1 MATDTNQTQEEFQEA
16 KNHWDLEKLYIDLSL
31 AKGKALT
38 PVEKKLLRGLLCG
51 FSPAE
56 IASKVYQSPNSA
68 TVRVYLSNGLYKYLE
83 EMLSLQDGY
92 SVKIKSWSRVAHLLE
107 KSGYKKRWQELDKLS
122 KEIITTKEELG
133 IILDTIKPL
142 QKKDLGEA
150 IDVSIFFGRKSELT
164 KLRTWIIK
172 ERCRL
177 ILILGPGGIGKTA
190 LSVKLTEEVQDK
202 FEFVMW
208 RSLRLAPSLETFL
221 VQILQSFSD
230 DHKYSEL
237 ESVESLIS
245 QVLDCLRSVRCLLV
259 LDNIDAIL
267 DNDYQ
272 QQIDIYSLP
281 EIRYRCGYEGYGEL
295 IRRIG
300 ESQHQS
306 SVILT
311 SREKPQHISVL
322 EGDTLPVRCIKLSGL
337 SIADSWQVL
346 KTKGFSDGIQE
357 ESRVLIDWYVG
368 NPLFLK
374 LVAIYIQ
381 ELFSGSI
388 YEFLGQGTIVFAEI
402 RRILDQQ
409 FNRVS
414 DLEKKILNWLALN
427 QSFVSVRKLQKEILP
442 KVSQRQILEAIELLQ
457 RRSLIER
464 QGNSFAQTPV
474 LMEYIVER
482 LIEENFQ
489 ASQQNY
495 NNLLMSNIIFET
507 HLKNYIREKH
517 FDAEI

>member
-1 MATDTNQTQEEFQEA
+1 MATDTNQTEEEFQEA
-16 KNHWDLEKLYIDLSL
+16 KNYWDLEKLYIDLST

-56 IASKVYQSPNSA
+56 IAHKVYQSSSSS

-83 EMLSLQDGY
+83 EMLSFQDGH
-92 SVKIKSWSRVAHLLE
+92 SVKIKSWSRVANLLE
-107 KSGYKKRWQELDKLS
+107 KSGYKKRCEKTNTLNKQ
-122 KEIITTKEELG
+122 IITKEEPG
-133 IILDTIKPL
+133 ITLDTIKPV
-142 QKKDLGEA
+142 QRKDWGEA

-164 KLRTWIIK
+164 KLRTWLIK

-177 ILILGPGGIGKTA
+177 VMILGVAGIGKTA

-202 FEFVMW
+202 FEFVIW

-221 VQILQSFSD
+221 KQILQSFSQY
-230 DHKYSEL
+230 HNHSQL
-237 ESVESLIS
+237 ESIESLIS
-245 QVLDCLRSVRCLLV
+245 QVIDCLRSVRCLLV

-267 DNDYQ
+267 NNDYH

-281 EIRYRCGYEGYGEL
+281 EIRFSVGYEGYGEL

-322 EGDTLPVRCIKLSGL
+322 EGDNLPVRCIKLSGL
-337 SIADSWQVL
+337 SIAESWQVL
-346 KTKGFSDGIQE
+346 KTKGFPDGIQE

-381 ELFSGSI
+381 ELFAGSI

-409 FNRVS
+409 FNRLS
-414 DLEKKILNWLALN
+414 DLEKKILHWLALN
-427 QSFVSVRKLQKEILP
+427 QNFVSVRKLQKEILP

-457 RRSLIER
+457 RRSLIDR

-489 ASQQNY
+489 ATQQNY
-495 NNLLMSNIIFET
+495 SNLLMSNIIFEA
-507 HLKNYIREKH
+507 HLKNYIREKR